1 MSTTRHLINRQ
12 RRLAAAAAAPA
23 RPVAAAP
30 NRPAREPGAPER
42 RAAVDPGHAVG
53 PEPAVDPD
61 GMAEPGSVTEVAD
74 APGRRRGRMRWPAA
88 LAVLTLLLGGLAAWS
103 AARAADLRDGSPARN
118 AALADAART
127 SEVKGTVSQAV
138 NTLFSY
144 NYADTARTDD
154 AVKRLLIGQAVQQY
168 ATMLAEVRK
177 QGPQQKMVLT
187 TTVTNAGVVAIDGDR
202 ARLLIYAD
210 QRNTGTAEPA
220 ESAAAT
226 ADPSKSD
233 TGTAYSPAMFAV
245 DVVHQDGTWKISDI
259 DTFGR

>member
-12 RRLAAAAAAPA
+12 RRLAASAAPS
-23 RPVAAAP
+23 RPV
-30 NRPAREPGAPER
+30 RTPGAPER
-42 RAAVDPGHAVG
+42 RAGVDP
-53 PEPAVDPD
+53 EPDVV
-61 GMAEPGSVTEVAD
+61 AEPGTVAEVAD
-74 APGRRRGRMRWPAA
+74 APGRRGRVRWPAV
-88 LAVLTLLLGGLAAWS
+88 LAVLTLLLGGFAAWS
-103 AARAADLRDGSPARN
+103 AARAADLRDGSPAKN

-154 AVKRLLIGQAVQQY
+154 AAKRLLIGQAVQQY

-210 QRNTGTAEPA
+210 QRNTGTAQPA
-220 ESAAAT
+220 KSAAAA

-245 DVVHQDGTWKISDI
+245 DVVHRDGTWKISDI